1 MKKLLVLFVGMV
13 MLHANLV
20 QAQEIIPLTDTSL
33 VITQKNGKTKV
44 LATDTGVKKYNP
56 NIAIRRS
63 AMVPGWGQIT
73 NKKYWKLP
81 LVYGALVTTG
91 VIFFRNIDQYRD
103 SREAYIL
110 ATDGDPTNDFQIKQ
124 PYFAV
129 KDQPDRIRVF
139 RNSVRQNI
147 DYSVLFFIAF
157 WGLNVADAAV
167 DAHLK
172 TFDVSDELSLQFKA
186 GYSPIANTN
195 GVAIVLNIGK

>member
-13 MLHANLV
+13 MFHTNLV
-20 QAQEIIPLTDTSL
+20 QAQDIIPLTDTSL

-44 LATDTGVKKYNP
+44 LVTDTGVKKYNP

-73 NKKYWKLP
+73 NKKYWKVP
-81 LVYGALVTTG
+81 LVYGALATTG

-110 ATDGDPTNDFQIKQ
+110 ATDGDPSNDFQIKQ